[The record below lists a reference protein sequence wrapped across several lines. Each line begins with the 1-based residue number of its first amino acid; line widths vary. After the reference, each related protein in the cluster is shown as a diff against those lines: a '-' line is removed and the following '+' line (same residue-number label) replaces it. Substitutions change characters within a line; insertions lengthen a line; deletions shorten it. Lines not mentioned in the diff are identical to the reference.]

1 MPDFSWNKHVEVI
14 VVTFSDVVLIVL
26 VQHLPEH
33 SAITKRLTANLKPQI
48 LRRLTLNL
56 VDDADTKSNGA

>member
-1 MPDFSWNKHVEVI
+1 MPDFSGNKHVEVI
-14 VVTFSDVVLIVL
+14 VVAFSNIVLIIL
-26 VQHLPEH
+26 VQHFPEH
-33 SAITKRLTANLKPQI
+33 STITKRLTANLKPQI